1 MYVKLI
7 AVMHHSLL
15 HIVLQ
20 LRMRL
25 FVISDICLGKVL
37 ANTRS
42 QTLRVPRNEL
52 RRIAMASQNSGM
64 IGNIRSEAAITLPI
78 RNEFTHVVAVRLRS
92 VLGLHA
98 YGATKCV
105 STTRR
110 RWR

>member
-1 MYVKLI
+1 
-7 AVMHHSLL
+7 MHHSVL
-15 HIVLQ
+15 HIMLQ
-20 LRMRL
+20 LCMRL
-25 FVISDICLGKVL
+25 FVISDICLGKL
-37 ANTRS
+37 LGHTRS

-64 IGNIRSEAAITLPI
+64 KGNIRSEPAITMCV
-78 RNEFTHVVAVRLRS
+78 RHEFTHVVAVRLRS